1 MTRASKSEYRE
12 IKDIRSDLDSLRENL
27 VALTNHI
34 QSDGMDRAKAFTSD
48 LQDTAFDATGRIL
61 AEGTREVHE
70 LEKQV
75 KGNPGKS
82 MLFAFGAGLLANALL
97 SRR

>member
-1 MTRASKSEYRE
+1 MARPSRSEYRE
-12 IKDIRSDLDSLRENL
+12 IRDIKSDLDSLKANI
-27 VALTNHI
+27 VALTNHL
-34 QSDGMDRAKAFTSD
+34 QSDGIDKARALTSD
-48 LQDTAFDATGRIL
+48 LQDTALDMTGKVV
-61 AEGTREVHE
+61 AEGNREVHE

-75 KGNPGKS
+75 KNNPGKS